1 MKISR
6 SIDVEETIRAILSE
20 YLNAYCKPIP
30 ADFST
35 PCILITASSG
45 SSESTNTGKG
55 KVDSFTVVL
64 DSRDELAETAME
76 YLRNALAVLEA
87 STGTDIAHV
96 ATNSLYYWG
105 SDPVRPDL
113 SMYSATLRVTAHRE
127 ELDIDQIGG

>member
-6 SIDVEETIRAILSE
+6 SIDVEETIRSILSK
-20 YLNAYCKPIP
+20 YLTAYCRPLP

-35 PCILITASSG
+35 PCILVTTSSG

-55 KVDSFTVVL
+55 KVDTFTVVL

-87 STGTDIAHV
+87 RTGTEIAYV
-96 ATNSLYYWG
+96 TTNTLYYWG

-113 SMYSATLRVTAHRE
+113 SMCSAMLQVTAHRE
-127 ELDIDQIGG
+127 ELYIDQ